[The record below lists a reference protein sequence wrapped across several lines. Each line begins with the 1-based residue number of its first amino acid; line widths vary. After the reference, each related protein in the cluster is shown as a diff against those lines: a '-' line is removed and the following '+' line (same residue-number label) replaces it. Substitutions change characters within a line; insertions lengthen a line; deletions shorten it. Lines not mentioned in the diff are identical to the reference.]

1 MKLRFLS
8 ILALSLTLLL
18 LAEGSR
24 GQTSKEPGQKEAEE
38 EEGTLA
44 PMAPLGGDP
53 EFKTKKREQEK
64 TEEPERAKRPDV
76 FPEASTGQIVP
87 MTIEALK
94 EGGETLVNQQIL
106 LKVYFGSRGSL
117 SARRYGL
124 KGKFHNFS
132 VRDRNLV
139 VLSRLWI
146 PEGKEEVLQ
155 GLRRGA
161 QVTVLARVHDVTT
174 LSAEPVLEVSDIKRG
189 WLWKVEDFLPKE
201 ASPTPEAASPSEE
214 GKEPPAAATPAP
226 TEGTSPGGTEGGS
239 PPSGGGESPPSE
251 GQEEKGS

>member
-1 MKLRFLS
+1 MKLRLLS

-24 GQTSKEPGQKEAEE
+24 GQTAKEPGQKEAEE

-53 EFKTKKREQEK
+53 EFKSRKREK
-64 TEEPERAKRPDV
+64 TEEPEPAKRPDV
-76 FPEASTGQIVP
+76 FPEAPTGQIVP

-94 EGGETLVNQQIL
+94 ERGETLVNQQIL
-106 LKVYFGSRGSL
+106 LKVYFGTRGSL

-124 KGKFHNFS
+124 KGKFHNFT

-174 LSAEPVLEVSDIKRG
+174 LSAEPVLEVSEIKRG

-226 TEGTSPGGTEGGS
+226 TEGTEGGS
-239 PPSGGGESPPSE
+239 PPSGGGEPPPSE